1 MKRIPQNR
9 WVWELQEKVEEA
21 HTTVRKLMNDTIQ
34 RQKWYHDIKKINW
47 QLFDTGDKV
56 YVYFPRRKAG
66 TSPKFFSYLQGP
78 CEVMGKCSNM
88 THEVNCVT
96 RGTGHTYRSHSAFD
110 QL

>member
-1 MKRIPQNR
+1 MVPR
-9 WVWELQEKVEEA
+9 
-21 HTTVRKLMNDTIQ
+21 H
-34 RQKWYHDIKKINW
+34 KKSIGNY
-47 QLFDTGDKV
+47 LIRAIRF